1 MQDINDRNCIYM
13 QGVYGNSVSSAQF
26 FYKPCC
32 SVAKS
37 PPTLCNP
44 MKRIMPRF
52 PALHNLLELVPTH
65 VRRVGDAIQL
75 SHPLFPLSS
84 CPQFFPAS
92 ESSPM
97 SWFFTSC
104 GQRIGDSASVLVFPM
119 NIQGWIPLG
128 LTGLISLLSKG
139 FSRVFGAGTTVWKHQ
154 FFTVQHS
161 LWSNSHVHK

>member
-1 MQDINDRNCIYM
+1 MLMQDINDRNCIYM

-37 PPTLCNP
+37 RPTLCNP

-119 NIQGWIPLG
+119 NIQG
-128 LTGLISLLSKG
+128 
-139 FSRVFGAGTTVWKHQ
+139 
-154 FFTVQHS
+154 
-161 LWSNSHVHK
+161 